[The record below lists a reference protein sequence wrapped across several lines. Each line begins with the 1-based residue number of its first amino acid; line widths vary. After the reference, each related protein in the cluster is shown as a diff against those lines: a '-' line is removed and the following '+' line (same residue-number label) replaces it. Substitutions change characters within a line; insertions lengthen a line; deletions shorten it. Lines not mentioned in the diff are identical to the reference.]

1 MLLTNSRRFCG
12 IFKHVVEV
20 EQHHLGRSTMVHT
33 VYLALGTNLGDRES
47 NLEAALDAL
56 SSQIRLLAESPIYQ
70 TAPWGY
76 EDQPDFL
83 NQVIRAETTLS
94 PRELLT
100 FVKRV
105 EEQVGREPSF
115 RYGPRKIDVDI
126 LFYEDW
132 IVEEDD
138 LIIPHPRLHQRAF
151 VLVPLADLAPELCHP
166 KLKRTVSDLLEDVDT
181 GEVKRLQTSDH

>member
-1 MLLTNSRRFCG
+1 
-12 IFKHVVEV
+12 
-20 EQHHLGRSTMVHT
+20 MVHT

-83 NQVIRAETTLS
+83 NQVVRAETTLS

-105 EEQVGREPSF
+105 EEQAGREPSF

-166 KLKRTVSDLLEDVDT
+166 KLNRTVSDLLEDVDT
-181 GEVKRLQTSDH
+181 GDVKRLRTSDH

>member
-1 MLLTNSRRFCG
+1 
-12 IFKHVVEV
+12 
-20 EQHHLGRSTMVHT
+20 MVHT

-47 NLEAALDAL
+47 NLEAVLDAL

-83 NQVIRAETTLS
+83 NQVVRAETTLS
-94 PRELLT
+94 PQELLT
-100 FVKRV
+100 FVKYV
-105 EEQVGREPSF
+105 EEQAGREPSF

-151 VLVPLADLAPELCHP
+151 VLVPLADLASELCHP

-181 GEVKRLQTSDH
+181 GDVKRLQTSDH

>member
-1 MLLTNSRRFCG
+1 
-12 IFKHVVEV
+12 
-20 EQHHLGRSTMVHT
+20 MVHT
-33 VYLALGTNLGDRES
+33 VYLALGTNLGDRQA

-56 SSQIRLLAESPIYQ
+56 SSQIRLLDESPIYQ

-83 NQVIRAETTLS
+83 NQVVRAETTLS
-94 PRELLT
+94 PRDLLT
-100 FVKRV
+100 FVKHV

-115 RYGPRKIDVDI
+115 RYGPRKIDIDI

-132 IVEEDD
+132 IVDEDD

-166 KLKRTVSDLLEDVDT
+166 KLKRTVAEMLKEVDT
-181 GEVKRLQTSDH
+181 TGVKRLRSSDQ